1 MQCHRYHIATSYVY
15 GMNAGHNAQAFLA
28 YYSPRHRQVPP
39 HFPWSRFHNEDKRA
53 TSLRVYCQC
62 YPMLILSVPDLNI
75 LFRKLTT
82 SPTTTIN
89 LTIDKIKQ
97 RFLKSYPWAV
107 GAGRDLPNAY
117 ALPKRKKQFT
127 SGRPIVSFFTS
138 PFRPMLNC
146 IANNSFQQRIPH
158 MSYLK
163 TPPAA
168 SPSTSCN
175 KLSCTQKAFIVHNV
189 CVVCL

>member
-1 MQCHRYHIATSYVY
+1 
-15 GMNAGHNAQAFLA
+15 
-28 YYSPRHRQVPP
+28 
-39 HFPWSRFHNEDKRA
+39 
-53 TSLRVYCQC
+53 
-62 YPMLILSVPDLNI
+62 MLILSVPDRNI

-117 ALPKRKKQFT
+117 ALPKRKKH
-127 SGRPIVSFFTS
+127 FFTS

-163 TPPAA
+163 PPQRQD
-168 SPSTSCN
+168 
-175 KLSCTQKAFIVHNV
+175 KL
-189 CVVCL
+189 